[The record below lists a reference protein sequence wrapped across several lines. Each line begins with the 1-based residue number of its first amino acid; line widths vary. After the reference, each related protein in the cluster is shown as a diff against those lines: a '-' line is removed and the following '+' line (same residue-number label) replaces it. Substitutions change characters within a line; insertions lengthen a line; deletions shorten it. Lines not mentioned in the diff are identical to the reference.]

1 MTTPLD
7 LVDEDRLTELTK
19 TLVSIPSVT
28 NREHEISDWIY
39 QKFKSLGLSDVRRL
53 PVEEAGDTIVGWID
67 GPEDGPKM
75 MLNFHMDTFGVFD
88 GWDTDPFTPHVEG
101 DRLYGLGAHDMKGGA
116 ACLLGTVEALVE
128 SGVEMG
134 GRVLVSATS
143 DEENWSRGAHELINN
158 GLLKD
163 CSYCMVPEP
172 TAPATITIGQRG
184 RHVFHLT
191 FHGRTV
197 SAAYDSGVNAVVDA
211 ARVTAALANMD
222 EKALGYN
229 EEFGMRGSLCVIG
242 LHGGGTMILVPELA
256 EVYVDRHILPGE
268 TVEDAAAQVRE
279 TIMGAGIEGTYEM
292 KWDERPTPAPSSF
305 IVPPDSLFV
314 RTVKKI
320 LEDEL
325 GRDLRLIL
333 GRSVADTN
341 HFAVHGGVPTIICGP
356 SGGNTCEANEY
367 VELSSLPVIART
379 YVRSVLDLLGS

>member
-1 MTTPLD
+1 MTDPLE
-7 LVDEDRLTELTK
+7 LIDEDHLIELVK

-39 QKFKSLGLSDVRRL
+39 QKFKSMGLSDVRRL

-67 GPEDGPKM
+67 GHEDGPKM

-163 CSYCMVPEP
+163 CSYCMVPAP
-172 TAPATITIGQRG
+172 TAPAPITIGQRG

-211 ARVTAALANMD
+211 ARVTAALVNMD